1 MVFRNLAVRTGQNF
15 QSDVFLQPHVL
26 TLEHPAR
33 RPGAPGGQARSGSAQ
48 ALRKLDNDS
57 VDNGGVA
64 NRRNSRRHRKSPAS
78 LTLTL

>member
-57 VDNGGVA
+57 VDSGG
-64 NRRNSRRHRKSPAS
+64 SPTRETAGGIENPPPP
-78 LTLTL
+78 